1 MTALLAIRA
10 DAVNFPLFLHVLGAM
25 LLVGTLLAVASAI
38 LLGWRPTDPE
48 RSAALTR
55 FGLWTLIAGVL
66 PSYILMRV
74 GAQWTES
81 EEFGDLEGTAKEAFE
96 DSWWVGIGYIT
107 ADIGAVLIIVSIVL
121 SIIGLRRLRASK
133 GIGLGRAVGV
143 ISVLLLAAYIV
154 AVWAMTTK
162 PV

>member
-1 MTALLAIRA
+1 VRTLAAIRP
-10 DAVNFPLFLHVLGAM
+10 DEVNFPLFLHVLGAM

-38 LLGWRPTDPE
+38 LQGWRGDDPE
-48 RSAALTR
+48 RSRALTR

-66 PSYILMRV
+66 PSYVLMRV

-81 EEFGDLEGTAKEAFE
+81 EEFGDLEGAAKEAFE

-107 ADIGAVLIIVSIVL
+107 ADLGALLILISIVL
-121 SIIGLRRLRASK
+121 AIIGLVRLRGGA
-133 GIGLGRAVGV
+133 GLALGRAVGV
-143 ISVLLLAAYIV
+143 IAVLLLAAYIV